1 MQRPKSLI
9 FSIILKQK
17 SEKIPGSNTIPEP
30 LKKENFRQPFVFRD
44 KFIFL
49 DNVFQIFT
57 LVTVINYF
65 TFFTMQRLNIRNKK
79 DDNIEK

>member
-17 SEKIPGSNTIPEP
+17 SEKIPASNTIPEP

-57 LVTVINYF
+57 FSHGHKLFYIFYYAET
-65 TFFTMQRLNIRNKK
+65 KHK
-79 DDNIEK
+79 E